1 MARQQ
6 FFAHLQNKATIAT
19 RAMCMG
25 WTAFLMKFST
35 WKSPLNL
42 IVRNHTNGVQVRIYL
57 VNLKAN
63 YLRQFCQLFS
73 LSHNTLCILGGLAP
87 RGGGGVFLNYSFNQ
101 LLITHVMRNASYHTH
116 WEVLLLVNECW
127 LWAMPWVTGNWS
139 RIFSLILPQC
149 STQLLQSN
157 FLLMITVAAT
167 LYPGDASTEL
177 KPMM

>member
-1 MARQQ
+1 MDSTSWWNSARE
-6 FFAHLQNKATIAT
+6 NP
-19 RAMCMG
+19 
-25 WTAFLMKFST
+25 
-35 WKSPLNL
+35 PLNL

-73 LSHNTLCILGGLAP
+73 LSYESFVYIGRIGDE
-87 RGGGGVFLNYSFNQ
+87 GGGGVFLNYSFNQ
-101 LLITHVMRNASYHTH
+101 LLITHIMRNASYHTH
-116 WEVLLLVNECW
+116 WEVLLLVNKCW

-139 RIFSLILPQC
+139 RIFPLILPQY
-149 STQLLQSN
+149 SMQLLPSN